1 MDKILYNGRCDAM
14 TLQKIVAEIETL
26 ESRWNKLLFIVGLAT
41 AEDKKL
47 ANALTIP
54 YVNVSLL
61 VSEKLQELPKAKY
74 PLKVGELLNDHLSS
88 YSAPILWLGNI
99 EILFDKQLQQH
110 PVRLLEHLSK
120 RFKLIVSWPGEYDGK
135 ALIYATPE
143 HPEYFKCSE
152 LEGKIVIV

>member
-1 MDKILYNGRCDAM
+1 MSIHLIESELQLFDTRWYKIIYVCGSVNHEK
-14 TLQKIVAEIETL
+14 QY
-26 ESRWNKLLFIVGLAT
+26 SS
-41 AEDKKL
+41 
-47 ANALTIP
+47 ALNIP
-54 YVNVSLL
+54 YININLRL
-61 VSEKLQELPKAKY
+61 SEKLQNIPKSNY
-74 PLKVGELLNDHLSS
+74 PLQVGDMLNETFSQYHDS
-88 YSAPILWLGNI
+88 ILWLGNI

-120 RFKLIVSWPGEYDGK
+120 RFKLIVSWPGEFDGK

>member
-1 MDKILYNGRCDAM
+1 MKFYIMEGVHTMDLHRIASEIDSLEFRWHKI
-14 TLQKIVAEIETL
+14 
-26 ESRWNKLLFIVGLAT
+26 LFIVGFKKD
-41 AEDKKL
+41 EDEQFASTL
-47 ANALTIP
+47 SIP
-54 YVNVSLL
+54 YINLNL
-61 VSEKLQELPKAKY
+61 RLSEKLKNIPKSNY
-74 PLKVGELLNDHLSS
+74 PLQVGQILNEIFNVYH
-88 YSAPILWLGNI
+88 APALWLGNI

-152 LEGKIVIV
+152 IEGKIVII